1 LPDSLRAH
9 GANVI
14 EVGAYEKTNLRSALI
29 TALEAAATGTY
40 TTIVVQ
46 DGSCIQKVKPST
58 QRVYVDPEAC
68 KKCGACL
75 ICPGIEL
82 GPDGV
87 PVVTNLCTGCG
98 GMTPTCIQSCPTGVL
113 HAVDLKDLKRMSMQ
127 EFPAPD
133 ANLKAA
139 DLSGKHLPERLS
151 LAIRGVGGQGN
162 LFFGH
167 VLTQLAFLAGYDK
180 QNIIKGETHGMA
192 QMGGPVISTFAC
204 GKAFSPVFLPGTT
217 DCLITMEKSEV
228 LRPEFLD
235 MLKPGGTVLMAD
247 TCILPIGFAK
257 EQYPSDEQI
266 MSNLNG
272 YNVIKVNVLGRALEM
287 GDQSGRIANVVMM
300 GVLSTVAPF
309 DMFPDSVWL
318 QALKQ
323 VNSKP
328 AIWAANVAAFHAGQ
342 ELASKSK
349 ITA

>member
-1 LPDSLRAH
+1 
-9 GANVI
+9 
-14 EVGAYEKTNLRSALI
+14 
-29 TALEAAATGTY
+29 
-40 TTIVVQ
+40 
-46 DGSCIQKVKPST
+46 
-58 QRVYVDPEAC
+58 
-68 KKCGACL
+68 
-75 ICPGIEL
+75 
-82 GPDGV
+82 
-87 PVVTNLCTGCG
+87 
-98 GMTPTCIQSCPTGVL
+98 
-113 HAVDLKDLKRMSMQ
+113 
-127 EFPAPD
+127 
-133 ANLKAA
+133 
-139 DLSGKHLPERLS
+139 
-151 LAIRGVGGQGN
+151 
-162 LFFGH
+162 
-167 VLTQLAFLAGYDK
+167 
-180 QNIIKGETHGMA
+180 MA

-247 TCILPIGFAK
+247 TCILPIGFSK

-266 MSNLNG
+266 MSNLTR

-342 ELASKSK
+342 ELAAASK